1 MVSLSDVIASNER
14 IPSTLPPGLVAVF
27 IGGTSGVGEYTLKAF
42 TRYAR
47 APKVIIVGR
56 SQEAA
61 DRILAECRQLSPD
74 GHFEFIRADVSLLK
88 NVDDVCRQIY
98 EKVSVINV
106 LFESQGSMA
115 FQSETSEG
123 LPMSFALAAHSRLR
137 FIINLLP
144 LLQRADSLRRVVSVG
159 AATCEGA
166 IDLDNI
172 PCTGFPLIKMRNQVA
187 SIGTLMLEEAQRR
200 APGVAFIHTVP
211 GVVESGI
218 MRDVQPTLHLSI
230 IIGISRLLAPLINVP
245 PAECGERHVFA
256 ATSAAFA
263 PCSVQGQGKG
273 AGCAGVP
280 LDGFPLETV
289 RGTSGSTGSGVYS
302 LSPKN
307 DPASP
312 KVEEVLRQFREDGTA
327 AKVWNVIAADFTRI
341 TGQESAVPTE

>member
-1 MVSLSDVIASNER
+1 MVALSEIIASNKR
-14 IPSTLPPGLVAVF
+14 ISSALPAGLVAVF
-27 IGGTSGVGEYTLKAF
+27 VGGTNGVGEYTLEAF
-42 TRYAR
+42 VRYAR

-61 DRILAECRQLSPD
+61 DRIVNECQEINPD

-88 NVDDVCRQIY
+88 NVDDVCRQI
-98 EKVSVINV
+98 KQRVSVINI

-123 LPMSFALAAHSRLR
+123 LPVVSALATYSRLR
-137 FIINLLP
+137 FIVNLLP

-166 IDLDNI
+166 IDLSNI
-172 PCTGFPLIKMRNQVA
+172 RGTGFPLIQWRNQVA
-187 SIGTLMLEEAQRR
+187 SIGTLTLEEMQRR
-200 APGVAFIHTVP
+200 APDVAFVHTVP

-218 MRDVQPTLHLSI
+218 MREVQPTLRLSI
-230 IIGISRLLAPLINVP
+230 MIGISRLLAPFINVP

-256 ATSAAFA
+256 ATSAAFV
-263 PCSVQGQGKG
+263 PMQGTDR
-273 AGCAGVP
+273 AGVP
-280 LDGFPLETV
+280 LDGTSLETS
-289 RGTSGSTGSGVYS
+289 RGTDGKKGSGVYS
-302 LSPKN
+302 LSPKV

-327 AKVWNVIAADFTRI
+327 RKVWDSLNADFKRI
-341 TGQESAVPTE
+341 TGFEVAT